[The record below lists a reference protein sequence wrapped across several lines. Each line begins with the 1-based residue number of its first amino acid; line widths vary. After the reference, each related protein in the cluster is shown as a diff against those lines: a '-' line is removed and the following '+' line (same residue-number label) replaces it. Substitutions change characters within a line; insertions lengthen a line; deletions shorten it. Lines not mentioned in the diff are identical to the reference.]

1 MRITMILNR
10 EGGTIRGMDAQQF
23 GDMACAKLSQR
34 GQECVVRLV
43 SGEDLVKTLNEVAD
57 DRETGTIVA
66 GGGDG
71 TISAAAGVCFK
82 SGKTLGVLP
91 MGTMNMFARSLTLP
105 LDPEE
110 ALDAL
115 VKADEMP
122 LDIATANGRPY
133 VHQFSVGLH
142 ARLVHQRQRL
152 DTSTRLRKITS
163 TIKSLGRVILKPPR
177 FGVEVD
183 TGSGR
188 NRQIVSAVSVS
199 NNLFGDTPL
208 AYAAQLDEGVLG
220 VYRSRALEPGTVF
233 RMTLHAAIGKLR
245 EDPDMSVEPA
255 LKVKLMFPNAR
266 GSSKAAIDGEIIPLE
281 QEVECI
287 CHPGALRTLVPKSYS
302 ASLAARE
309 PHLKTA

>member
-1 MRITMILNR
+1 MRTTLILNQ
-10 EGGTIRGMDAQQF
+10 EGGTIRGMDAQHF
-23 GDMACAKLSQR
+23 ADMACAKLSQR
-34 GQECVVRLV
+34 GQECDVRLV
-43 SGEDLVKTLNEVAD
+43 SGKDLVRTLDQVAE
-57 DRETGTIVA
+57 DRDTATIVA

-71 TISAAAGVCFK
+71 TISAAAAACFRA
-82 SGKTLGVLP
+82 GKTLGVLP

-105 LDPEE
+105 LDPAE

-115 VKADEMP
+115 VQADELP

-133 VHQFSVGLH
+133 VHQYSVGLH
-142 ARLVHQRQRL
+142 ARLVQQRSRL

-163 TIKSLGRVILKPPR
+163 TIKSLGRVILNPPR

-183 TGSGR
+183 TGTGR

-208 AYAAQLDEGVLG
+208 AYAARLEEGVLG
-220 VYRSRALEPGTVF
+220 VYRSHALEPGTVF
-233 RMTLHAAIGKLR
+233 RMTLHAAIGRLR

-255 LKVKLMFPNAR
+255 HRVKLMFPNAR
-266 GSSKAAIDGEIIPLE
+266 KSTKAAIDGEIVPLE

-302 ASLAARE
+302 ASAAAPAPE
-309 PHLKTA
+309 LKTA

>member
-1 MRITMILNR
+1 MRITMILNQ

-23 GDMACAKLSQR
+23 GDMACARLSQR
-34 GQECVVRLV
+34 GQECEVRLV
-43 SGEDLVKTLNEVAD
+43 SGKDLVKTLNQAAD
-57 DRETGTIVA
+57 DDKTGTIVA

-110 ALDAL
+110 ALNAL
-115 VKADEMP
+115 VEADEMP

-152 DTSTRLRKITS
+152 DTSTRFRKITS
-163 TIKSLGRVILKPPR
+163 TIQSLGRVILNPPR
-177 FGVEVD
+177 FGVEID
-183 TGSGR
+183 TGTGR
-188 NRQIVSAVSVS
+188 TRQIVSAVAVS
-199 NNLFGDTPL
+199 NNLFGDTAL
-208 AYAAQLDEGVLG
+208 AYAAVLDEGTLG
-220 VYRSRALEPGTVF
+220 VYRSRALEPGKVF
-233 RMTLHAAIGKLR
+233 RMTLRAAVGKLR

-255 LKVKLMFPNAR
+255 QRVTLNFPNAR
-266 GSSKAAIDGEIIPLE
+266 RASKAAIDGEIIPLE

-287 CHPGALRTLVPKSYS
+287 CHPGALRTLVPKSYT
-302 ASLAARE
+302 ASIAARE